1 MKLNPE
7 CIRDL
12 MLILED
18 ITGISKVNP
27 YRFREINCES
37 LMWRNDLSNKYT
49 ENEVAYTLIQLAE
62 SGYIYMPFRIEYETV
77 LNLGNILYVTPK
89 GHEFIAKITDE
100 QRWQTKIIPLL
111 NTMGNISLSVIE
123 AVSSGVTNA
132 FITQK
137 LNGGL

>member
-89 GHEFIAKITDE
+89 GHEFTAKITD
-100 QRWQTKIIPLL
+100 
-111 NTMGNISLSVIE
+111 
-123 AVSSGVTNA
+123 
-132 FITQK
+132 
-137 LNGGL
+137 